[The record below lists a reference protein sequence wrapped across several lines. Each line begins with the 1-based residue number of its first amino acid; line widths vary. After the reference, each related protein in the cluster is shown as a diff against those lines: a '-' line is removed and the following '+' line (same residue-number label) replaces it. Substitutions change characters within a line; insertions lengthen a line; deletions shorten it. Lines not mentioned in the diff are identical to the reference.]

1 MGKLIRFEIRKI
13 LKSRFF
19 VLIAL
24 LFLLS
29 ELVLAIPKL
38 SEFRFGFVWMKWD
51 KNSYD
56 FYYSLSDEELE
67 AFCKAM
73 EEKYGADV
81 FTNPMFPPASF
92 QGPGYF
98 GDDQADINYIQVRQA
113 ILMEQGRIDDAR
125 AEVLRKAGK
134 LLETAEAEGD
144 TYRIRELGQMIRI
157 YAKELPP
164 VNYPVRG
171 WTDLIGRFEIL
182 IPILL
187 LSLLIGGLAF
197 SQENDYGTKNYL
209 RTTML
214 GDHMT
219 VLAKIAAVVILSLT
233 AVALCNLVAGAVLF
247 LEFGFMGGSNPVQR
261 IYEYILSPLPLKIW
275 QFCLMK
281 IGAEIFTTA
290 IFSVWMAAISFVSK
304 KTWMSY
310 LIGGVFLGAALLVH
324 YFMTSAFRHVDL
336 LSIVNLEY
344 YFSSH
349 YTANILGFPVN
360 RWLLLLLGWT
370 AATAVLVFL
379 PAYFTKWQGKER
391 NKEKSG
397 EKGKADG
404 SVSV

>member
-67 AFCKAM
+67 AFCQAM

-81 FTNPMFPPASF
+81 FTNPVFPPASF
-92 QGPGYF
+92 QAPGYF
-98 GDDQADINYIQVRQA
+98 GEDQQDVTYIQIRWG
-113 ILMEQGRIDDAR
+113 ILSDQGRIGDAR
-125 AEVLRKAGK
+125 KEVLRKAGK
-134 LLETAEAEGD
+134 LLETAEAEND
-144 TYRIRELGQMIRI
+144 PYRIRQWEQMLRI
-157 YAKELPP
+157 YSKELPP

-171 WTDLIGRFEIL
+171 WTDFIGRFEIL
-182 IPILL
+182 IPVLL

-209 RTTML
+209 RTTKL
-214 GDHMT
+214 GDHTT
-219 VLAKIAAVVILSLT
+219 VLAKIAAVVILSLA
-233 AVALCNLVAGAVLF
+233 AVVLCSLAAAAVLF
-247 LEFGFMGGSNPVQR
+247 LEFGFMGGGNPVQR
-261 IYEYILSPLPLKIW
+261 IYEYVLSPLTLKIW

-281 IGAEIFTTA
+281 IGAEMLVAA

-310 LIGGVFLGAALLVH
+310 LIGGVFLGAALLIH
-324 YFMTSAFRHVDL
+324 YFKAAAFRHADL
-336 LSIVNLEY
+336 LSIVDMEY
-344 YFSSH
+344 YFSSY
-349 YTANILGFPVN
+349 YTANILGLPVN
-360 RWLLLLLGWT
+360 RWVLLVLGWT
-370 AATAVLVFL
+370 AAAALLVFL
-379 PAYFTKWQGKER
+379 MAYLTKKQGRARLQKDR
-391 NKEKSG
+391 
-397 EKGKADG
+397 GKNAA
-404 SVSV
+404 